1 MTQAQSEADFSPN
14 ECSIQL
20 AETVTELSTTL
31 EELQVAVEEI
41 QERNQELAA
50 AHQATED
57 ERLRY
62 QELFEFAPDGYLI
75 TNASGIIQDANQA
88 AATLM
93 NIDKQHLIGK
103 PMAVFIAD
111 TSKRTFRTQ
120 LNRLTHLSSPDFPTT
135 LLYRDWEIFIKPRQ
149 SEPFPADISISAILN
164 PQSQII
170 GLRWLIRDMTYR
182 HQAESLRQELEAEKE
197 FSELKSRF
205 IQTVSHEFR
214 TPLNMIYVSAQLLA
228 RSHDGLSEETCN
240 QLLQRTDKAVRRIT
254 KILDDVLVFSKASA
268 DKLELSP
275 TLIDIEQ
282 FCQNVVED
290 YQVIAGSRKRIQF
303 NCQRRNRSVCLDEK
317 LLYQILGNL
326 LSNAIN
332 YSQPNST
339 INLTLTHPDHNVCF
353 QIQDQGIG
361 IPRED
366 IPRLFDPFHR
376 ARNVSNV
383 PGTGLGLS
391 IVKKAIEIHGGTIN
405 VHSEIGIG
413 TTFTVTLPLGS

>member
-1 MTQAQSEADFSPN
+1 MTQAQSEADISPD

-31 EELQVAVEEI
+31 EELQAAVDEI
-41 QERNQELAA
+41 QERNQEISA
-50 AHQATED
+50 AHQATEA
-57 ERLRY
+57 ERRKY
-62 QELFEFAPDGYLI
+62 KELFEFAPDGYLI

-93 NIDKQHLIGK
+93 NIDKQRLIGK
-103 PMAVFIAD
+103 PLAVFIAD
-111 TSKRTFRTQ
+111 TSKRTFLSQ
-120 LNRLTHLSSPDFPTT
+120 LNRLTHLSSPDFPST

-149 SEPFPADISISAILN
+149 SEPFPAEISISAILN

-228 RSHDGLSEETCN
+228 RSHDGLSEEKCN

-268 DKLELSP
+268 DKLELNP
-275 TLIDIEQ
+275 TLLDIEQ
-282 FCQNVVED
+282 FCQTIVED
-290 YQVIAGSRKRIQF
+290 YQIIAGSNKTLQL
-303 NCQRRNRSVCLDEK
+303 NTPGTKHSVCLDEK

-339 INLTLTHPDHNVCF
+339 ITLTLTYPDHTVCF

-376 ARNVSNV
+376 ARNVSNL

-405 VHSEIGIG
+405 VHSEVGIG
-413 TTFTVTLPLGS
+413 TTFTVTLPLDL

>member
-1 MTQAQSEADFSPN
+1 M
-14 ECSIQL
+14 
-20 AETVTELSTTL
+20 
-31 EELQVAVEEI
+31 
-41 QERNQELAA
+41 AA

-75 TNASGIIQDANQA
+75 TTASGVVQDANQA
-88 AATLM
+88 AATLL
-93 NIDKQHLIGK
+93 NIDKKRLIGK
-103 PMAVFIAD
+103 PLAVFVTDAN
-111 TSKRTFRTQ
+111 RPTFHTQ
-120 LNRLTHLSSPDFPTT
+120 LNRLTNLSCPEFPST
-135 LLYRDWEIFIKPRQ
+135 LLYRDWELSLQPRQ
-149 SEPFPADISISAILN
+149 SEPFPADISISAIIN
-164 PQSQII
+164 PQSQIV
-170 GLRWLIRDMTYR
+170 GLRWLIRDMSYR
-182 HQAESLRQELEAEKE
+182 HQVENLRRELEAEKE

-228 RSHDGLSEETCN
+228 RSHDSLSEDKCN
-240 QLLQRTDKAVRRIT
+240 QLLNRTDKAVRRIT
-254 KILDDVLVFSKASA
+254 KILDDVLIFSKASA
-268 DKLELSP
+268 DKLELNP
-275 TLIDIEQ
+275 TLLDIEQ
-282 FCQNVVED
+282 FCQTIVED
-290 YQVIAGSRKRIQF
+290 YQVIAGSSKTIQF
-303 NCQRRNRSVCLDEK
+303 NSQGTNHSVCLDEK

-339 INLTLTHPDHNVCF
+339 INLTLTHPYHNVCF

>member
-1 MTQAQSEADFSPN
+1 MSAEQ
-14 ECSIQL
+14 CSIKL
-20 AETVTELSTTL
+20 AETVTELSATL

-41 QERNQELAA
+41 HERNEELSA

-57 ERLRY
+57 ERRKY

-75 TNASGIIQDANQA
+75 TTASGVIQDANQA
-88 AATLM
+88 AATLL
-93 NIDKQHLIGK
+93 NIDKERLIGK
-103 PMAVFIAD
+103 PLTAFVTKA
-111 TSKRTFRTQ
+111 SRPTFRSQ
-120 LNRLTHLSSPDFPTT
+120 LNRLTHISSPDFPTT
-135 LLYRDWEIFIKPRQ
+135 LLYRDWELSMQPRQ
-149 SEPFPADISISAILN
+149 IEPFPADISVSAILN
-164 PQSQII
+164 PQSEIV

-182 HQAESLRQELEAEKE
+182 HQVESLRQQLEAEKE

-228 RSHDGLSEETCN
+228 RSHDNLSEEKCN

-268 DKLELSP
+268 DKLELNP
-275 TLIDIEQ
+275 TLLDLEQ
-282 FCQNVVED
+282 FCETIIED
-290 YQVIAGSRKRIQF
+290 YQVIAGSSKTLQL
-303 NCQRRNRSVCLDEK
+303 NTPGTHHSVCLDEK

-339 INLTLTHPDHNVCF
+339 ITLTLSYPDHTVCF

-366 IPRLFDPFHR
+366 IPRLFDAFHR
-376 ARNVSNV
+376 ARNVSNL

-391 IVKKAIEIHGGTIN
+391 IVKKAIDLHSGTIR
-405 VHSEIGIG
+405 VESEVGIG
-413 TTFTVTLPLGS
+413 TTFIVTLPLGL

>member
-1 MTQAQSEADFSPN
+1 MT
-14 ECSIQL
+14 
-20 AETVTELSTTL
+20 ETIAELSTTL

-50 AHQATED
+50 AHQTTEN
-57 ERLRY
+57 ERRRY
-62 QELFEFAPDGYLI
+62 QELFEFAPDGYVI
-75 TNASGIIQDANQA
+75 TTASGTIQDANHA
-88 AATLM
+88 AATLL
-93 NIDKQHLIGK
+93 NIEQRRLIGK
-103 PMAVFIAD
+103 PLAVFVAD
-111 TSKRTFRTQ
+111 ISKSTFRTQ
-120 LNRLTHLSSPDFPTT
+120 LNRLTHLSPPDFSTT
-135 LLYRDWEIFIKPRQ
+135 LLYRDWEVFLQPRQ
-149 SEPFPADISISAILN
+149 SEPFPAEISISAVLN
-164 PQSQII
+164 PQSEIV
-170 GLRWLIRDMTYR
+170 GLRWLIRDMSYR
-182 HQAESLRQELEAEKE
+182 HQVESLRQELEAEKE

-290 YQVIAGSRKRIQF
+290 YQVIAGSRKTIHF
-303 NCQRRNRSVCLDEK
+303 NCQRRNHSVCLDEK

-332 YSQPNST
+332 YSLPDST
-339 INLTLTHPDHNVCF
+339 IELSLTYEGNNISF
-353 QIQDQGIG
+353 RIQDQGIG

-366 IPRLFDPFHR
+366 LSHIFDPFHR
-376 ARNVSNV
+376 ARNVSNLS
-383 PGTGLGLS
+383 GTGLGLS
-391 IVKKAIEIHGGTIN
+391 IVQKAVELHGGTIK
-405 VHSEIGIG
+405 VESEVGVG
-413 TTFTVTLPLGS
+413 TTFTVTLPLSS